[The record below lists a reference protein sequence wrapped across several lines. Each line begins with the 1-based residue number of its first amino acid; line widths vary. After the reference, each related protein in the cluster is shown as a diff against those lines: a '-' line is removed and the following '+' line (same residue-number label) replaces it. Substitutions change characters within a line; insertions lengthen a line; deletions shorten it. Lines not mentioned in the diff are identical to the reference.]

1 MIATASALNRF
12 TGSGHVPEKIRE
24 IAQNVEAQII
34 RVPTG
39 VQDYYPALYGGV
51 SAIELGPVGVRRRR
65 HSSGSGRFQSPDC
78 ALLHRRA
85 PELRHQ

>member
-1 MIATASALNRF
+1 MIAVTSALNRV
-12 TGSGHVPEKIRE
+12 TGTRFNLEKIRE

-51 SAIELGPVGVRRRR
+51 SAIELGAGGVRRVKI
-65 HSSGSGRFQSPDC
+65 P
-78 ALLHRRA
+78 
-85 PELRHQ
+85 